1 MLYFIYFIIFFI
13 FSGDAIIAKGTEGNV
28 FYLIKEGTVRVTD
41 VGDGKTFPAHN
52 LGQGKNNKKNMRK
65 IIKKHILR
73 IISD

>member
-52 LGQGKNNKKNMRK
+52 LGQGENIKKKHVKDNKKTYFKNSIR
-65 IIKKHILR
+65 
-73 IISD
+73 